1 MGLKV
6 LDQAIDT
13 TTPTGRLMFNMLGAI
28 AQFER
33 ELIRERMLVGIA
45 KAKAEGKYKGR
56 APTARAQAEKVRQL
70 KQAGVGPSEI
80 ARQVGI
86 SRTSVFRI
94 LTAANYRLGRSSL
107 SVGRRVTHFFTTSQ
121 DIARGDQ
128 SVEAF
133 LRQRCATRPIM
144 IEGGVG
150 SKLAAILAIIMRN
163 LAAPLARDFCL
174 GTLTDREAGEND
186 NGNDQA
192 SMDLEWASAYRP
204 TAPSRERTQPVGSEE
219 AKTTFVKDPQGNLP
233 PQALRGS

>member
-1 MGLKV
+1 VVTKLDRLARSVPHLCEIGKRLEVKGVGLRV

-33 ELIRERMLVGIA
+33 ELIRERMLVGVA

-94 LTAANYRLGRSSL
+94 LA
-107 SVGRRVTHFFTTSQ
+107 
-121 DIARGDQ
+121 
-128 SVEAF
+128 
-133 LRQRCATRPIM
+133 
-144 IEGGVG
+144 
-150 SKLAAILAIIMRN
+150 
-163 LAAPLARDFCL
+163 
-174 GTLTDREAGEND
+174 
-186 NGNDQA
+186 
-192 SMDLEWASAYRP
+192 
-204 TAPSRERTQPVGSEE
+204 
-219 AKTTFVKDPQGNLP
+219 
-233 PQALRGS
+233 